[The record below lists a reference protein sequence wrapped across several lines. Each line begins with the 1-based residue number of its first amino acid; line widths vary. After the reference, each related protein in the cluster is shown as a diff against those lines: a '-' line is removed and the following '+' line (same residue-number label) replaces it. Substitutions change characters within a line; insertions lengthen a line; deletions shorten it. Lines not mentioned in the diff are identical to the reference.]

1 MFDLLFYLFGFS
13 CFANIKYKHIFSFG
27 RIQPNQT
34 GGQPYSDTSPWSE
47 YYLLVQK
54 SKNIF
59 CSRFTSE
66 LAYSCERKQSTLLT
80 RRSHQGL
87 RSSDFIT
94 HYKTNSINVLQVGR
108 KKLTSTNQFGSSRA
122 SHRRWKCLMCSRR
135 YQSVPVRVLKGTL
148 FTLCNLAMTRYNSK
162 FRQIFWSSSMLRY
175 WRLNKRFEEAAGLS
189 FCVLFV
195 SAFKR
200 PSVGD
205 KGTKN

>member
-1 MFDLLFYLFGFS
+1 MQIL
-13 CFANIKYKHIFSFG
+13 NTNIFSRLVEYNPTKQEVS
-27 RIQPNQT
+27 RIVILPLEVSIIEK
-34 GGQPYSDTSPWSE
+34 Y
-47 YYLLVQK
+47 
-54 SKNIF
+54 F
-59 CSRFTSE
+59 CSRFKNE

-162 FRQIFWSSSMLRY
+162 FRQIF
-175 WRLNKRFEEAAGLS
+175 
-189 FCVLFV
+189 
-195 SAFKR
+195 
-200 PSVGD
+200 
-205 KGTKN
+205 